1 LRLAV
6 TLEADHV
13 RELVRP
19 IARAERRFVLLQALN
34 DEPSLFLALK
44 EGHLDVVRALLEVGG
59 RELVMMT
66 RNDGD
71 SCLYISA
78 KKGHLDVVNALLEA
92 GGRELLMLTVDDG
105 VCFHSPHYI
114 CPLLQASEHIPFP
127 S

>member
-44 EGHLDVVRALLEVGG
+44 EGHLDVV
-59 RELVMMT
+59 
-66 RNDGD
+66 
-71 SCLYISA
+71 
-78 KKGHLDVVNALLEA
+78 NALLEA